1 MPATGC
7 VINQLDTCLSTNCQL
22 TPSQSPALEEA
33 AAAVAA
39 DQQQAAE
46 QVPVAE
52 RDAVDKMIDQAD
64 EAAPGATGDL
74 SSEP

>member
-1 MPATGC
+1 
-7 VINQLDTCLSTNCQL
+7 L
-22 TPSQSPALEEA
+22 TPSQSPELEQA
-33 AAAVAA
+33 AATVAA

-64 EAAPGATGDL
+64 EAATGATGDL